1 MVKKIFLI
9 FLFGIF
15 FLFIAI
21 NFRVQI
27 AMSIIPILIDFTN
40 PVAVNENITWPDGPE
55 SNSQSINDRKPNIIL
70 ILADDLGFND
80 VFNYYLDFI
89 WYYGYFLFPI
99 FVFLAVIW
107 FTSKLSTNS
116 EVVAILSSGVSFRR
130 YLHPFI
136 LTSIFIAILSLFS
149 GMFIIP
155 EKNKSFTIFQ
165 NKYLSKKN
173 NNNSLKSVYKQISE
187 DEFLYVSSYN
197 KTRNQAY
204 NFSIEKFNGNRLEE
218 KILAGNIRWIEKD
231 SLFRLTDYFKRT
243 FKNQAEQIE
252 SKRIF
257 DTVMNFKIS
266 DLEVIN
272 YQAKTLNFFELNRFI
287 ESERKSGSPLL
298 NSHILEKN
306 KRITIPISVIILTIL
321 AVAVASFKKRG
332 GIGLNLALGI
342 SLAFVFVFFDKFFSV
357 LVTESN
363 LDPYLGAWIPN
374 IIFAFVTAY
383 IVKFSLK

>member
-1 MVKKIFLI
+1 MKIIDQYIIKQFLKS
-9 FLFGIF
+9 FLFMF
-15 FLFIAI
+15 LLFI
-21 NFRVQI
+21 
-27 AMSIIPILIDFTN
+27 PI
-40 PVAVNENITWPDGPE
+40 G
-55 SNSQSINDRKPNIIL
+55 IL
-70 ILADDLGFND
+70 VDVSEKVDKFKEHDLGFND

-116 EVVAILSSGVSFRR
+116 EVIAILSSGVSFNR
-130 YLHPFI
+130 YLQPFLI
-136 LTSIFIAILSLFS
+136 TSFAIAVLSLIS

-155 EKNKSFTIFQ
+155 EKNESFTIFQ

-173 NNNSLKSVYKQISE
+173 KNNSFKAVYKQISDNE
-187 DEFLYVSSYN
+187 YLYVSSYN

-204 NFSIEKFNGNRLEE
+204 NFSLEKFNGNELKE
-218 KILAGNIRWIEKD
+218 KILARNIRWIEDD

-243 FKNQAEQIE
+243 FNSDSEKID

-257 DTVMNFKIS
+257 DTVLNFSIS
-266 DLEVIN
+266 DLEIIN
-272 YQAKTLNFFELNRFI
+272 YQAKTLNFFELNNFI

-306 KRITIPISVIILTIL
+306 KRITIPISVIILTVL
-321 AVAVASFKKRG
+321 AVVVSSFKKRG

-342 SLAFVFVFFDKFFSV
+342 TLAFIFVFFDKFFSV

-363 LDPYLGAWIPN
+363 LNPYAGAWIPN
-374 IIFAFVTAY
+374 FIFAFVTIY
-383 IVKFSLK
+383 ILKLSQK